1 MLTNGTSDAV
11 ACSTSVPF
19 TPMPGVHA
27 SAGRSRRLD
36 VESQAWIDRLSAAGA
51 ERDVGI
57 TALHALLLKAA
68 RFEVNRR
75 RAAFPHLRGND
86 YDDLAH
92 QSADDALVAILSRL
106 DDFRGDSR
114 FTTWAYKFALLEAGV
129 KVRRRAWQGH
139 EVPLE
144 PETWALIAEDRSTPH
159 QDVETREQFT
169 ALRSAIES
177 DLSRHQ
183 REVLLAVTLNDV
195 PIDVLAE
202 RLNTTRGALYKTIH
216 DARRK
221 LRAALADRELGAG
234 GHTEAQTS

>member
-1 MLTNGTSDAV
+1 
-11 ACSTSVPF
+11 
-19 TPMPGVHA
+19 MPGLHA
-27 SAGRSRRLD
+27 SAARAKRLD
-36 VESQAWIDRLSAAGA
+36 VESQAWIDRLSATGR
-51 ERDVGI
+51 ERDAGI
-57 TALHALLLKAA
+57 AALHALLLKAA

-75 RAAFPHLRGND
+75 RAAFPHVRGND

-92 QSADDALVAILSRL
+92 QSADDALVAVLSKL

-114 FTTWAYKFALLEAGV
+114 FTTWAYKFALFEAGV
-129 KVRRRAWQGH
+129 KVRRRAWQGR

-144 PETWALIAEDRSTPH
+144 PENWALLAEDRSTPH
-159 QDVETREQFT
+159 QDAETREQFT

-177 DLSRHQ
+177 DLSPHQ